1 MRKRLLLLQE
11 GEEEGSSHP
20 PGAVVFPEGAV
31 ATAGDPF
38 QGVVAWFDDDHRG
51 GDLDLGMG
59 MGMDLGHDIAGR
71 HDAGAGATYEDS
83 SSSSSTPS

>member
-59 MGMDLGHDIAGR
+59 MGGMDLLGHDMAGR
-71 HDAGAGATYEDS
+71 HDAGAFEDS
-83 SSSSSTPS
+83 SSSTTPS

>member
-20 PGAVVFPEGAV
+20 PGVVVFPEGAV

-59 MGMDLGHDIAGR
+59 MGGMDLGHDMAGR
-71 HDAGAGATYEDS
+71 HDAGAYEDS
-83 SSSSSTPS
+83 SSSTTPS